1 MTICRFMICMI
12 FCPLLLSAQGL
23 MKNIRAEQSGLRM
36 ADKIKISDDSFKE
49 YMYYGNSSGVGV
61 ADFNNDGLT
70 DIFFSANKT
79 GFKLYLNKGNF
90 QFNDVSVSAGVT
102 GNGNWGTGVS
112 IADINGDG
120 LADIYVSHSGNYSEA
135 DSLKLS
141 NELFINQGIDKT
153 GVPHFKEMATS
164 YGLDLPGSQTTQ
176 ACFFDYDRDGDLDVF
191 ILNHAKNPYIV
202 LNDVSYFH
210 KDAIKNYSNRLLRND
225 NGHFIDVSAQA
236 GIIGSSINFGL
247 GITVC
252 DMNNDGWPD
261 IYSTSDFEERDNYYI
276 NQRNG
281 TFKESLALSMNHI
294 SQFSMGIDVAD
305 INNDGLMDLVT
316 VDMKPAS
323 SYRQKVIATQD
334 NDDKFRNMMKMG
346 FFAQYARNVLQLN
359 QGIDEK
365 GIPHFSEIGQL
376 AGISATDWSWSP
388 LLVDFDNDGQKD
400 LFISCGFAYFDN
412 LDISNKF
419 VGAKIALTDQPLKLN
434 SQFFKNKD
442 GKSFSDVTARWK
454 DNTERMSYAA
464 AYADFDN
471 DGKVDLV
478 VSNLNEDPTLY
489 KNTGAGSNYVSIK
502 LKGKGMNSFAIG
514 ARVEVR
520 TGTTTQVQELQ
531 PVRGY
536 QSSQDPVLHF
546 GLDKQAKA
554 DIIVTWPDGTVTEL
568 KEHACNRLVELDQK
582 NASAKMIA
590 GRQAGSLYKEISLP
604 EAASFISKQN
614 DHPDF
619 KYQFTLPYK
628 VSDPGQVVAE
638 GDINGDGLMDYYIGG
653 EAGTEKFFMMGGPDG
668 LFKKQAAPWVELS
681 DENRSAKITDIDK
694 DGKPDLIVVSRK
706 GSAAQPQQYDKD
718 NAFICRVFQ
727 NKGNGDFTEIQNA
740 FPGGSLPM
748 QVIAT
753 GDIDHDGDDDLF
765 LGGFAS
771 PLFFGR
777 PTPSFVF
784 RNDSKPGSFAFA
796 NITLSVLPSPILG
809 MITSAEWKDMDHDN
823 YPELFLAGEWMNCRL
838 FKNNKGQLS
847 DISQASGLSED
858 KGLWSFISPVDVN
871 GDGHIDIIAGNAGLN
886 NTFNAGKTHPMKLSM
901 VRFADVASRSVPLVS
916 CFYGDNKDYPV
927 YYRDELLAAVQ
938 PLRKSF
944 VVYETYARSTISD
957 IYNVPGTKV
966 DTVLSCNILASGVY
980 VNDGNNKF
988 SFHPFPAEAQVSRMN
1003 TTGYTKN
1010 NELVTAGNFFGY
1022 RTQFGMADAMPL
1034 VSMTGDGKS
1043 FTASYPD
1050 KTGLFSTGQVSKLF
1064 FYTFNHKE
1072 RILVFRK
1079 NESPQIFE
1087 RNEP

>member
-1 MTICRFMICMI
+1 MKI
-12 FCPLLLSAQGL
+12 FFLILHMLFLPALLLAQGF
-23 MKNIRAEQSGLRM
+23 MKNIRAEHSGLRM
-36 ADKIKISDDSFKE
+36 ADKVPINDASFNE
-49 YMYYGNSSGVGV
+49 YMYYGNSNGVGV

-79 GFKLYLNKGNF
+79 GFKLYLNKNNF
-90 QFNDVSVSAGVT
+90 QFSDISSNAGVT

-112 IADINGDG
+112 IVDINGDG
-120 LADIYVSHSGNYSEA
+120 LTDIYVSHSGNYSAA

-141 NELFINQGIDKT
+141 NELFINQGNDKT
-153 GVPHFKEMATS
+153 GVPHFKEMARV
-164 YGLDLPGSQTTQ
+164 YGLDLPGSQSTQ

-202 LNDVSYFH
+202 LNDISYFH

-225 NGHFIDVSAQA
+225 NGHFTDVSAQA

-247 GITVC
+247 GVTVC

-316 VDMKPAS
+316 VDMKPPS
-323 SYRQKVIATQD
+323 SYRQKVTATQD
-334 NDDKFRNMMKMG
+334 NDDKFRNMMKLG

-359 QGIDEK
+359 QGVDDK
-365 GIPHFSEIGQL
+365 GVPHFSEIGQL

-388 LLVDFDNDGQKD
+388 LLVDFDNDGRKD
-400 LFISCGFAYFDN
+400 LFISCGYAYFDN

-419 VGAKIALTDQPLKLN
+419 AGTNTVKTDQPLKLN
-434 SQFFKNKD
+434 SQFFKNQN

-454 DNTERMSYAA
+454 EHSERMSYAA

-489 KNTGAGSNYVSIK
+489 KNTGAGANYVSLK

-520 TGTTTQVQELQ
+520 TGTITQVQELQ

-536 QSSQDPVLHF
+536 QSSQDLILHF
-546 GLDKQAKA
+546 GLDKQTKA
-554 DIIVTWPDGTVTEL
+554 DITVTWPDGTTTEL
-568 KEHACNRLVELDQK
+568 KDHVCNRLVELDQK
-582 NASAKMIA
+582 NASAGMIA
-590 GRQAGSLYKEISLP
+590 NKKPARLYKEINLP
-604 EAASFISKQN
+604 GAVSFISKQN

-638 GDINGDGLMDYYIGG
+638 GDINEDGLMDYYIGG
-653 EAGTEKFFMMGGPDG
+653 EAGTEKFFMMGTADG
-668 LFKKQAAPWVELS
+668 LFTKQAAASFELS

-694 DGKPDLIVVSRK
+694 DGKPDLIIVSRR
-706 GSAAQPQQYDKD
+706 GSATQPQQYDKD
-718 NAFICRVFQ
+718 NAYVCRIFQ
-727 NKGNGDFTEIQNA
+727 NKGNGEFVEIQNA
-740 FPGGSLPM
+740 FPTGSLPM

-753 GDIDHDGDDDLF
+753 GDMDHDGDEDLF
-765 LGGFAS
+765 LGGYVS

-777 PTPSFVF
+777 SMPSFVF
-784 RNDSKPGSFAFA
+784 RNDSKPGSFSFT
-796 NITLSVLPSPILG
+796 NITLDVLPSPMLG
-809 MITSAEWKDMDHDN
+809 MITSAEWKDMDNDN

-838 FKNNKGQLS
+838 FKNNKGRLS
-847 DISQASGLSED
+847 DISQVSGLSED
-858 KGLWSFISPVDVN
+858 KGLWSFFSPVDVN

-886 NTFNAGKTHPMKLSM
+886 NTFNAGKTHPMKLAM
-901 VRFADVASRSVPLVS
+901 VRFGDAPSRSVPLVS

-944 VVYETYARSTISD
+944 VVYETYARSSMND
-957 IYNVPGTKV
+957 LYNIPGTKV

-980 VNDGNNKF
+980 MNDGHDKF
-988 SFHPFPAEAQVSRMN
+988 SFHPFPEESQVSRMN
-1003 TTGYTKN
+1003 VAGFTKN
-1010 NELVTAGNFFGY
+1010 KELLAGGNFFGY

-1034 VSMTGDGKS
+1034 VSMTGNGKT

-1064 FYTFNHKE
+1064 FYTFNNKE